1 MSPLASLQAPAPN
14 GGAFVDDSSF
24 LACLDAIAS
33 RIYTPEV
40 NLPAVK
46 PEPDLL
52 TPLRRYWGY
61 EAFRPLQERIVRSL
75 LGGRDTCVIMPT
87 GGGKSLCYQLPAAM
101 LSAQTVI
108 VISPLIALM
117 QDQVAQLTQMGIPS
131 ALLNSSLSPP
141 QQSDVI
147 QQARA
152 GAFRLLYLSPE
163 RLARAET
170 FEWMQGI
177 SISFFAIDEAHCI
190 SEWGHEFRPEY
201 RQLSRLRARFGDRP
215 IAAFTASATQRVRH
229 DIVHQLQLREPDKYI
244 ASFHRPNLR
253 YVVRE
258 CDARSQQGLLVSA
271 LRSYGEGISPGAR
284 ANHGGNMIVYAPTIA
299 KVEETADFL
308 QGIGIPATAYHGQM
322 DAASRRRNQE
332 RWMSDEVRVLVGT
345 IAFGLGINKAAV
357 RAVIHLSLP
366 KSIEQ
371 YYQEAGRA
379 GRDGLPA
386 DCVVLWQ
393 QRDAGL
399 HAYFIGQINDLAERE
414 RAWQRYHE
422 IRNFVESKYCRHLQ
436 ICRHFG
442 ETPQWKTCEA
452 CDVCGFLPGWLSAPE
467 EATPPKRSRSKRRKV
482 ERQPLEI
489 KRMPRATP
497 AARARAAPGPVRS
510 DIDPQLREYLREW
523 RRESAKQQ
531 NTAAFIILHDT
542 TLDEICRIRPHS
554 VRELLHVSGIGERKA
569 ELYGRQIL
577 EALRRFENGS
587 RSSPVPEKK
596 MDPVAETMRLLEQGR
611 SFDEIAAIRGR
622 QRTTIV
628 SMVADLVERGRVEFQ
643 SSWVDQEKQKK
654 IEEACG
660 KLGLGKLT
668 PIREFLPPGVSYED
682 IRLVVSRLRR
692 QRQPGASPSRRS
704 T

>member
-1 MSPLASLQAPAPN
+1 VN
-14 GGAFVDDSSF
+14 SSV
-24 LACLDAIAS
+24 A
-33 RIYTPEV
+33 
-40 NLPAVK
+40 K
-46 PEPDLL
+46 PESDLL

-75 LGGRDTCVIMPT
+75 LGGRDTCVVMPT

-101 LSAQTVI
+101 LSKQTVI

-131 ALLNSSLSPP
+131 ALLNSSLSPR

-147 QQARA
+147 QKARA
-152 GAFRLLYLSPE
+152 GEFRLLYLSPE
-163 RLARAET
+163 RLARVET

-201 RQLSRLRARFGDRP
+201 RQLNRLRARFGDRP

-229 DIVHQLQLREPDKYI
+229 DIIHQLQLREPDKYI

-258 CDARSQQGLLVSA
+258 CDGSSQQDLLASA
-271 LRSYGEGISPGAR
+271 LRSYGAGTSPRAR
-284 ANHGGNMIVYAPTIA
+284 PNQGGNIIVYSPTIA

-308 QGIGIPATAYHGQM
+308 QGIGIPAIAYHGQM
-322 DAASRRRNQE
+322 DAASRRHNQE

-442 ETPQWKTCEA
+442 ETPKWKTCDA
-452 CDVCGFLPGWLSAPE
+452 CDVCGSEPDWLGTQE
-467 EATPPKRSRSKRRKV
+467 EATPPRRSKSKRRKV
-482 ERQPLEI
+482 KRQAPEVKLV
-489 KRMPRATP
+489 PRPTLSVQASRT
-497 AARARAAPGPVRS
+497 RAKPDPVAS
-510 DIDPQLREYLREW
+510 DIDPELREYLREW
-523 RRESAKQQ
+523 RRELAKQQ

-542 TLDEICRIRPHS
+542 ALEQICRIRPHS
-554 VRELLHVSGIGERKA
+554 SRELLRVSGIGERKA
-569 ELYGRQIL
+569 ELYGPQIL
-577 EALRRFENGS
+577 EALRRFESGS
-587 RSSPVPEKK
+587 RSSPAPERKL
-596 MDPVAETMRLLEQGR
+596 DPAAETMRLLAEGR
-611 SFDEIAAIRGR
+611 TLDEIAAIRGR
-622 QRTTIV
+622 QRSTIV
-628 SMVADLVERGRVEFQ
+628 SMVSDLVERGRVEFQ
-643 SSWVDQEKQKK
+643 SSWVDQRKQEK

-668 PIREFLPPGVSYED
+668 PIREFLPPEFSYED

-692 QRQPGASPSRRS
+692 QRQDGAVS
-704 T
+704 